1 MMLILGDAFSVKVL
15 NIIPALP
22 ATKCELN
29 GCDKISRVKFI
40 E

>member
-22 ATKCELN
+22 ATKFELKGCEVVI
-29 GCDKISRVKFI
+29 KYVV
-40 E
+40 